1 MTHLNCVFCG
11 TEVTSPPGLNDST
24 AKAICESCVA
34 RGGRLPYMDG
44 PKPWKI
50 RVDSE
55 GRAYQY
61 SYGLQFNKAWMRGY
75 FFRTPLDASLTT
87 FSLLL
92 FGGLLLAFLIKA
104 PLPTICFF
112 ALTWVIYWTWSKI
125 LPNWK

>member
-1 MTHLNCVFCG
+1 MRHLNCVFCG
-11 TEVTSPPGLNDST
+11 TEVTSPPGLNHST

-34 RGGRLPYMDG
+34 RGGRLPYLDG
-44 PKPWKI
+44 SNPWKV

-61 SYGLQFNKAWMRGY
+61 SYGLRFNKAWMRGY

-92 FGGLLLAFLIKA
+92 LGGLLLVFLIKA
-104 PLPTICFF
+104 PLPTIGFF
-112 ALTWVIYWTWSKI
+112 LFIWGIYWAWWKI

>member
-104 PLPTICFF
+104 PVPTIGFF
-112 ALTWVIYWTWSKI
+112 ALIWLIYPAWSKI
-125 LPNWK
+125 FPSWK